1 MTNKEIKDKI
11 NEIKNNIKNKK
22 LIFRCINDFPYKDI
36 ISNKNLYKKIDY
48 EFYINYSGVFRIK
61 ICMYDLD
68 CNEIIIFLNTN
79 FKILRLKEIKKDK
92 RNRLRKI
99 SYNNKEIVLEK
110 IFYHKNILN
119 LEITNSYD
127 LDSTD
132 KEIKNFFNTKDKK
145 DFELILFEIVKKFI
159 LKKHLERVD

>member
-1 MTNKEIKDKI
+1 
-11 NEIKNNIKNKK
+11 
-22 LIFRCINDFPYKDI
+22 
-36 ISNKNLYKKIDY
+36 
-48 EFYINYSGVFRIK
+48 
-61 ICMYDLD
+61 MYDLD